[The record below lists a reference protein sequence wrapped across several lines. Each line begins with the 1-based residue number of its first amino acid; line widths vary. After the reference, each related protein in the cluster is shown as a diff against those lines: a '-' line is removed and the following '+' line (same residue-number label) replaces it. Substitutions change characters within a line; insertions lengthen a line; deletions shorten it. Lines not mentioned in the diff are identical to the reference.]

1 MALYLTHRGLA
12 LRDRLPRV
20 AALFESGL
28 ISDLLVRTIVWRTY
42 LIEDPDAMAN
52 VDAALAEQVVTWGP
66 LSAKK
71 TEQAIDAL
79 VERFDPGALRRIR
92 DSSLHR
98 DVTFGLPSDEAGCT
112 SMWARLLTGDSKVL
126 EQKVNQIAGSVC
138 DADPRTLGERRS
150 EALTALG
157 DGLTE
162 LACQCGDTGCTAAG
176 RGRTSSTST
185 VVHVVAGADT
195 VSAAQVTSGR

>member
-1 MALYLTHRGLA
+1 
-12 LRDRLPRV
+12 
-20 AALFESGL
+20 L

-92 DSSLHR
+92 DSSQHR
-98 DVTFGLPSDEAGCT
+98 DVTF
-112 SMWARLLTGDSKVL
+112 V
-126 EQKVNQIAGSVC
+126 I
-138 DADPRTLGERRS
+138 
-150 EALTALG
+150 
-157 DGLTE
+157 
-162 LACQCGDTGCTAAG
+162 
-176 RGRTSSTST
+176 RGRRFT
-185 VVHVVAGADT
+185 
-195 VSAAQVTSGR
+195 

>member
-1 MALYLTHRGLA
+1 LNVSTGMALYLTHRGLA

-92 DSSLHR
+92 DSSQHR
-98 DVTFGLPSDEAGCT
+98 DVTFGSPSGEAGCT
-112 SMWARLLTGDSKVL
+112 SMWARLLTGDAKVL
-126 EQKVNQIAGSVC
+126 EQKVNQIAGRDVVHRSAGIRHRWRNSAHLAAC
-138 DADPRTLGERRS
+138 RDTRTGY
-150 EALTALG
+150 
-157 DGLTE
+157 
-162 LACQCGDTGCTAAG
+162 LAPSSSS
-176 RGRTSSTST
+176 RGRRFT
-185 VVHVVAGADT
+185 
-195 VSAAQVTSGR
+195 